1 MREGKLT
8 LPVLFVLN
16 DKENAC
22 PQEMTD
28 IAYKIKSGDATEEE
42 IERLVAYTIEHGGI
56 NFARHAMDEYYAKAI
71 AYVNEDVRD
80 EKVKNALK
88 TYLDYVIGRDV

>member
-1 MREGKLT
+1 
-8 LPVLFVLN
+8 
-16 DKENAC
+16 
-22 PQEMTD
+22 
-28 IAYKIKSGDATEEE
+28 
-42 IERLVAYTIEHGGI
+42 
-56 NFARHAMDEYYAKAI
+56 MDEYYAKAI